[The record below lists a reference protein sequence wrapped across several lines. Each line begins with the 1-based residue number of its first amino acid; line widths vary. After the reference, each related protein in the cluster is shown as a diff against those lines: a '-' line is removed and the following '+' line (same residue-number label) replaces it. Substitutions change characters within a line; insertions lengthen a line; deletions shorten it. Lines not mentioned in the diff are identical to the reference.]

1 VKNRIQQRKCGMK
14 KFLLTIVVV
23 LSAGGW
29 PYPVLAQ
36 TTNLAGIS
44 PLTAP
49 ELPGVGPSLLRVF
62 GALALVIGIFL
73 GGVWLFRNW
82 QRLIRPAG
90 HTPKLN
96 LIETR
101 PLGGR
106 QTLYVVGYEQERFL
120 LAASPAGISLLS
132 HLPDAVA
139 DEAPAGGKTPPT
151 FPQILAQMLKG
162 K

>member
-1 VKNRIQQRKCGMK
+1 MK
-14 KFLLTIVVV
+14 KFLLTSMAVIA
-23 LSAGGW
+23 AGGW

-36 TTNLAGIS
+36 TTNIAGIS

-49 ELPGVGPSLLRVF
+49 ELPGIGPSLLRVF

-82 QRLIRPAG
+82 QRLIRPPG
-90 HTPKLN
+90 YTPKLN

-120 LAASPAGISLLS
+120 LASSPAGVSLLS
-132 HLPDAVA
+132 HLPDAVV
-139 DEAPAGGKTPPT
+139 DEAPAGGKTPPP
-151 FPQILAQMLKG
+151 FSQVLAQMLKG